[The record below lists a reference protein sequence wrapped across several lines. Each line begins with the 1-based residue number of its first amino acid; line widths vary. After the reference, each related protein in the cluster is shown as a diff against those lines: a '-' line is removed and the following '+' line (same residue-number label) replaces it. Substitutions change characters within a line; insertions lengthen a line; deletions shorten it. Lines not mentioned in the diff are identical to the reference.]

1 MFLSDFENILKIL
14 SYEEVIEYI
23 LPVLEIYA
31 NE

>member
-14 SYEEVIEYI
+14 SYEETIEYV
-23 LPVLEIYA
+23 LPVLEIYT